1 MNPKLQTVTWA
12 VGGLALA
19 GLLSLSAFAVAG
31 GRISEPAG
39 SVHMVVTSRDDRQGS
54 PSPSNSA
61 RPAQSDKPSDTT
73 APSAATPTQTSVQPS
88 PTDDHGGGSGD
99 TSHGGDDN

>member
-39 SVHMVVTSRDDRQGS
+39 SVHLVVTSRDDRQGS
-54 PSPSNSA
+54 PSPSVST
-61 RPAQSDKPSDTT
+61 RQPGEPSDTT